1 MVNYLNGLK
10 QKGLNKQFKETSFMT
25 ASIHLL
31 NFSSTGQTD
40 DLKTDSEIDLVKKAT
55 CSSTNFEVGKQYLI
69 MTAESIK
76 IRMNRG
82 YK

>member
-1 MVNYLNGLK
+1 MNGLK
-10 QKGLNKQFKETSFMT
+10 QNDLNKQFKETSFIT
-25 ASIHLL
+25 VSIQPLK
-31 NFSSTGQTD
+31 FSSAEQTD

-76 IRMNRG
+76 IKLNHG

>member
-1 MVNYLNGLK
+1 MNGLK
-10 QKGLNKQFKETSFMT
+10 QNDLNKQFKETSFIT
-25 ASIHLL
+25 VSIQPLK
-31 NFSSTGQTD
+31 FSSAEQTD

-76 IRMNRG
+76 IKVNHG